1 MEVRF
6 NSELAQV
13 NSIGQDSFEVLLQN
27 IGIVCERGPEWSERL
42 CVTCIKIKCAVPR
55 LNDVRLVYNKSNQ
68 TITQN

>member
-27 IGIVCERGPEWSERL
+27 MRDMHKNKL
-42 CVTCIKIKCAVPR
+42 CSST
-55 LNDVRLVYNKSNQ
+55 SQ
-68 TITQN
+68 